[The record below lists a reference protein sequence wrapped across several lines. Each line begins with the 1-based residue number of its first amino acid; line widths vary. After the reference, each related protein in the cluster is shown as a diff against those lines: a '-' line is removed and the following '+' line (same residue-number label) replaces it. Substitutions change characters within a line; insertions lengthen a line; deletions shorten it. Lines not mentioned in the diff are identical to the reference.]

1 MAYIGDRT
9 VDEMST
15 LAFTITASDVD
26 DPASALTFSLAPG
39 APQGAS
45 IDPATGFFTWTPAE
59 FQGPGVYTITVRVSD
74 DGTPPLQDFQ
84 TFYVT
89 VNEANLAPDLAP
101 IGDQFV
107 DEGTALRFTALAT
120 DSDIPTNTLAFSLD
134 IGAPQGAGI
143 DPVTGEFTWT
153 PGEIHGPA
161 IYTVTVR
168 VTDDGAPPRDD
179 FETIQV
185 VVGEVNTAPT
195 LDAIGDQAIG
205 EQTTLSFTV
214 GFTDTDLP
222 ANTPT
227 FWLGA
232 GAPQGASIDAVTGGF
247 TWTPVESQ
255 GPGVYEITVHVADN
269 GVPVLNDSETF
280 QITVNEVNTAP
291 LLEPIGDHTV
301 NEQSTLTF
309 TANASDLDDPPDT
322 LIFSL
327 APGSPQG
334 ASIQANTGL
343 FTWMPDETQAPGV
356 YTITVRVSDN
366 GAPALE
372 DFDTFRVMVNAVP
385 LANAGLDQTA
395 EEGQEVHFSASFIDP
410 GRRLAVGASAISWD
424 FGDGATASDTLT
436 PTHRY
441 IDDGAYTVTLMITDA
456 LGAAG
461 RDTLLITVDNISPLL
476 AALGDQEVQAG
487 EIITFSAVFSDPGL
501 LDTHSAVIDWGDGN
515 QETGMINDLDRTV
528 SGTHIYQAPRI
539 YNVTI
544 TFTDDDGGTSVQT
557 FKVTVIRSNYL
568 LSLPVIF
575 H

>member
-1 MAYIGDRT
+1 M
-9 VDEMST
+9 
-15 LAFTITASDVD
+15 
-26 DPASALTFSLAPG
+26 
-39 APQGAS
+39 
-45 IDPATGFFTWTPAE
+45 
-59 FQGPGVYTITVRVSD
+59 
-74 DGTPPLQDFQ
+74 
-84 TFYVT
+84 
-89 VNEANLAPDLAP
+89 
-101 IGDQFV
+101 
-107 DEGTALRFTALAT
+107 
-120 DSDIPTNTLAFSLD
+120 
-134 IGAPQGAGI
+134 
-143 DPVTGEFTWT
+143 
-153 PGEIHGPA
+153 
-161 IYTVTVR
+161 
-168 VTDDGAPPRDD
+168 
-179 FETIQV
+179 
-185 VVGEVNTAPT
+185 
-195 LDAIGDQAIG
+195 
-205 EQTTLSFTV
+205 
-214 GFTDTDLP
+214 
-222 ANTPT
+222 
-227 FWLGA
+227 
-232 GAPQGASIDAVTGGF
+232 
-247 TWTPVESQ
+247 
-255 GPGVYEITVHVADN
+255 
-269 GVPVLNDSETF
+269 
-280 QITVNEVNTAP
+280 NEVNTAP
-291 LLEPIGDHTV
+291 LLEPIGAHTV

-309 TANASDLDDPPDT
+309 TATASDLDDPPDT

-366 GAPALE
+366 GVPALE
-372 DFDTFRVMVNAVP
+372 DFDTFRVTVNAVP
-385 LANAGLDQTA
+385 LVNAGPDQTA